1 MKNRPPASTAFSPR
15 NVSAPP
21 PVQGSRRMPARTA
34 TERAL
39 PIDPGAVEYTSW
51 LRLLLRPTP

>member
-1 MKNRPPASTAFSPR
+1 MKTRPPEATAFSPG

-34 TERAL
+34 QGRAL
-39 PIDPGAVEYTSW
+39 PIDPGAVEYASW
-51 LRLLLRPTP
+51 LRLLRRPAP